1 MAQPGF
7 PTAPSFT
14 TEALQPPPALRP
26 DVPVEEQIKDIHN
39 FLNSQWVSLNSM
51 QTSIESGWLIDT
63 VRILNLEASTITSGS
78 IFTQDLYIGE
88 DQLIT
93 LSGLTNR
100 IEVEDEN
107 GQIRTRI
114 GNLGAGATNWG
125 QEWWDSS
132 GTLIMSVGDTVFING
147 AIITNATISD
157 SKITG
162 LNGSKLTDGTVT
174 NAKLG
179 AISASKITLSGT
191 LTCTTGGTAIS
202 ITAGGLVQFLNGG
215 DVLFRANASNFNY
228 IIFQNSVGTTQG
240 NLALTTGGFGLV
252 ASGSVPLVLTA
263 GSGAIS
269 IVNTGTI
276 TIGGSSTA
284 TVRVGVTSST
294 DIQVS
299 GRIASDLLPSA
310 DNLRDLGS
318 ASLRWSLIRGVTITP
333 GDLVFDNDVII
344 TEPDKVYRDA
354 DPHDGLCFL
363 NKNWEMMGW
372 WHKNGTLEIAGEIK
386 EKVRFKKPHYK
397 YKEAHERVH

>member
-1 MAQPGF
+1 MATPGF

-26 DVPVEEQIKDIHN
+26 DIPVEDQIKEIHN

-78 IFTQDLYIGE
+78 IFTQDLYVGE

-132 GTLIMSVGDTVFING
+132 GNLIMSVGDTVFIDG
-147 AIITNATISD
+147 AVILNATITNA
-157 SKITG
+157 KIVDM
-162 LNGSKLTDGTVT
+162 NGSKLTDGTVS

-179 AISASKITLSGT
+179 NISASKITLSGT
-191 LTCTTGGTAIS
+191 LTITSGGTAID
-202 ITAGGLVQFLNGG
+202 ITSGGLVRFLSGG
-215 DVLFRANASNFNY
+215 DALFRAGASNFNY
-228 IIFQNSVGTTQG
+228 ITFQNSGGSTQG
-240 NLALTTGGFGLV
+240 TLRLDASGLGLV
-252 ASGSVPLVLTA
+252 ASGTTAVQLSA
-263 GSGAIS
+263 GSGAIN
-269 IVNTGTI
+269 IVNSGI
-276 TIGGSSTA
+276 INLGGASTTLLRLGLSSSTSID
-284 TVRVGVTSST
+284 VN
-294 DIQVS
+294 
-299 GRIASDLLPSA
+299 GRIASGLLPDA
-310 DNLRDLGS
+310 DNARTNGS
-318 ASLRWSLIRGVTITP
+318 ASLRWSLVRGVTITP
-333 GDLVFDNDVII
+333 GDLVFENDIVI

-354 DPHDGLCFL
+354 DPCDGLCFL
-363 NKNWEMMGW
+363 STKWEMIAW
-372 WHKNGTLEIAGEIK
+372 LHKNGNMEVAGEVK